1 MRYLALALCVCACS
15 FTPGQVSP
23 GDGGGS
29 NTLDDG
35 GHDGPP
41 DGTSCTVSFS
51 KQLDTCAAGTPGPA
65 LTLSGANQYDTS
77 TGILATPA
85 GPVAV
90 THVTVAV
97 GATMVDFIHVEGF
110 EIEGAGYLRVV
121 GQHAFG
127 VLSTGTISIGGTLDA
142 SASVGPVA
150 GSRTQVACG
159 DAAGVDGATDTNG
172 APGGS
177 GGALG
182 ADGGD
187 GGDGDGNQSETAGPD
202 GGTAIAF
209 PGIPLG
215 GCPGGAGGTGMN
227 AGGAGGAGGGAVD
240 LIAAGALAVGGT
252 ITAGG
257 GGGGPGL
264 ALTGG
269 GGGGGSG
276 GTILLEAATA
286 MISGNLAANG
296 GGGGGGAGTTNGGV
310 GTFGQPNAT
319 VASGGAAGA
328 LGSGGGDGGTSASP
342 AGESV
347 DVDAPDGGAGGGGG
361 GVGFIALDA
370 PTQSLAGSTITPA
383 LTAWP

>member
-1 MRYLALALCVCACS
+1 M
-15 FTPGQVSP
+15 
-23 GDGGGS
+23 
-29 NTLDDG
+29 
-35 GHDGPP
+35 
-41 DGTSCTVSFS
+41 SFS

-65 LTLSGANQYDTS
+65 LTLTGANQYDTS
-77 TGILATPA
+77 TGMLATPG

-97 GATMVDFIHVEGF
+97 GATMVDFIHVERF
-110 EIEGAGYLRVV
+110 EIDGAGYLRVV
-121 GQHAFG
+121 GEHAFG
-127 VLSTGTISIGGTLDA
+127 VLATGEISIGGTLDA
-142 SASVGPVA
+142 SGSVGPVA
-150 GSRTQVACG
+150 GSRTQVACAT
-159 DAAGVDGATDTNG
+159 AAGVDGDADANG

-187 GGDGDGNQSETAGPD
+187 GGDGDGNQSETAGPE
-202 GGTAIAF
+202 GGTAITFA
-209 PGIPLG
+209 GVPLG

-227 AGGAGGAGGGAVD
+227 FGGIGGAGGGAVD

-286 MISGNLAANG
+286 TISGNLAANG
-296 GGGGGGAGTTNGGV
+296 GGGGGGAGTTSGGV
-310 GTFGQPNAT
+310 GTFGQPNTT
-319 VASGGAAGA
+319 VAGGGSAGTF
-328 LGSGGGDGGTSASP
+328 GSGGGDGGTSASP

-347 DVDAPDGGAGGGGG
+347 DVDAPDGGGGGGGG

-370 PTQSLAGSTITPA
+370 ATQSIAGSTITPA